1 MTDLQ
6 IIAAMEAELNNLNND
21 IEVLMDCVDD
31 LDTELESMEEEFI

>member
-31 LDTELESMEEEFI
+31 LETELESMEKEFI